1 MELTL
6 EGIRE
11 SFAQR
16 EPRAIGRHRYFSVL
30 VPLVE
35 KDGEVY
41 LLYEVR
47 SKTMATQPG
56 EVCFP
61 GGHVEEGEDPCQTA
75 LRETFEEIGIA
86 EERIE
91 LIGPGNILYG
101 YANFTL
107 YTYLGVIS
115 YEDYCSAQLSKDEV
129 DEIFLVKLTDL
140 ADNPPQVF
148 RETVSAG
155 IDEDFPYEKLG
166 IRRDYPW
173 RAGKWDIPIYEIDG
187 RIIWGLTARITAN
200 LIEVLRRA

>member
-6 EGIRE
+6 ERIRE
-11 SFAQR
+11 GFAHR
-16 EPRAIGRHRYFSVL
+16 KPGTIGRHRYFSVL

-35 KDGEVY
+35 RDGEVY
-41 LLYEVR
+41 ILYEVR

-75 LRETFEEIGIA
+75 LRETFEEIGIPR
-86 EERIE
+86 ERIE

-115 YEDYCSAQLSKDEV
+115 YEDYCSAQLSKYEV

-140 ADNPPQVF
+140 ENKPPQVF
-148 RETVSAG
+148 RETVSAK

-166 IRRDYPW
+166 ISRDYPW
-173 RAGKWDIPIYEIDG
+173 RAGKWDIPIYDIDG

-200 LIEVLRRA
+200 LIEELRRA